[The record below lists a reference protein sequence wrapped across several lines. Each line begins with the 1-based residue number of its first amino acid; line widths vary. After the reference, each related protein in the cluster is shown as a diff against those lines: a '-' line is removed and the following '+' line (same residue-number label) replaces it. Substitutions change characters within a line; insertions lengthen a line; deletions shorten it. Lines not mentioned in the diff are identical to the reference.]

1 MVLSDSVF
9 AYFPSAQYGESVLE
23 KMFEKANKV
32 VAILEIFDEN
42 LQDECNAYR
51 KNGSRR
57 KDAKLNLLK

>member
-32 VAILEIFDEN
+32 VAILEYLMKICKTNVMRIEKMVA
-42 LQDECNAYR
+42 EER
-51 KNGSRR
+51 M
-57 KDAKLNLLK
+57 LN